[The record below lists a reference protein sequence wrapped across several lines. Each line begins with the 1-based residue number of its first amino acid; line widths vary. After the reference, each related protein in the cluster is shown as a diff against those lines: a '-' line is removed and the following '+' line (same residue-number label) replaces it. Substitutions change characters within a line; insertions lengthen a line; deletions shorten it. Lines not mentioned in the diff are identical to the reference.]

1 VAQHFGY
8 LNNIQWIPVHF
19 KIRYDFGNHLNEE
32 ENLRLPLPLDF
43 FLPVMLLPGMEVKK
57 KCGFATIHLTQWIVN
72 AQHNKFQ

>member
-57 KCGFATIHLTQWIVN
+57 VWLCNDTFNAMDSQRATQ
-72 AQHNKFQ
+72 